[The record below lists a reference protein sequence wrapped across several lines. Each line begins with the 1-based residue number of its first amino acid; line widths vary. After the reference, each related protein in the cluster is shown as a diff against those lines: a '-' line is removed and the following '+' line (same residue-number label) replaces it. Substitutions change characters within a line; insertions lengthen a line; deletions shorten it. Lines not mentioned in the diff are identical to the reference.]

1 MTKDG
6 RIINYVMI
14 SPNFPPKNYKFAK
27 SLKERGVN
35 VLGLGDAF
43 SYEIEKNLQDNLVE
57 YVQFYPLSDIHQA
70 IHKVQYLKDKYGHLD
85 WLESNNEYWIEE
97 DSTLREWFN
106 IRSGL
111 FHGDIN
117 KIKMKSE
124 MKRYF
129 EMAGVKYAKY
139 HLSDNF
145 ENTLNFVKEVGYP
158 IFVKP
163 NVGVGAFGTKKIT
176 NDDELRD
183 FYSHKDNQ
191 QYIFE
196 QFIDGELYSFDGIT
210 NSKGEIISKT
220 SHKFLV
226 SGEELVNNDEDD
238 AYFTYKSVP
247 WRINKVGCKIV
258 KAFDVRSRCFHIELF
273 KLNKDHPGLGKK
285 GEFVALEVNMRSP
298 GGYTPE
304 LISISLNT
312 SYYDIFADM
321 IVYDK
326 NMQKKSKSTYFAMSA
341 SRKDRFNYVHSD
353 EEIKTKYKDFL
364 VESGRYPDSISDE
377 MGNTYYF
384 ARFRDYYQAMAFQK
398 YVRKKK

>member
-1 MTKDG
+1 M
-6 RIINYVMI
+6 
-14 SPNFPPKNYKFAK
+14 
-27 SLKERGVN
+27 
-35 VLGLGDAF
+35 
-43 SYEIEKNLQDNLVE
+43 
-57 YVQFYPLSDIHQA
+57 
-70 IHKVQYLKDKYGHLD
+70 
-85 WLESNNEYWIEE
+85 
-97 DSTLREWFN
+97 
-106 IRSGL
+106 
-111 FHGDIN
+111 
-117 KIKMKSE
+117 
-124 MKRYF
+124 
-129 EMAGVKYAKY
+129 
-139 HLSDNF
+139 
-145 ENTLNFVKEVGYP
+145 
-158 IFVKP
+158 
-163 NVGVGAFGTKKIT
+163 
-176 NDDELRD
+176 
-183 FYSHKDNQ
+183 
-191 QYIFE
+191 
-196 QFIDGELYSFDGIT
+196 YSFDGIT

-247 WRINKVGCKIV
+247 WRINKIGCKIV
-258 KAFDVRSRCFHIELF
+258 KAFDVKSRCFHIELF